1 MNKEHDLKLQ
11 NILKNEN
18 KNQFSFNNNDE
29 QFIKNVI
36 ISKEDE
42 FNVEK
47 KRSMSPLLKDR
58 RKLQKVKPKDLK
70 DNQINNELKTT
81 LQIGQNVNDLI
92 ILNSKF
98 QIKEKDEVS
107 N

>member
-18 KNQFSFNNNDE
+18 KNQFSFNNNDD